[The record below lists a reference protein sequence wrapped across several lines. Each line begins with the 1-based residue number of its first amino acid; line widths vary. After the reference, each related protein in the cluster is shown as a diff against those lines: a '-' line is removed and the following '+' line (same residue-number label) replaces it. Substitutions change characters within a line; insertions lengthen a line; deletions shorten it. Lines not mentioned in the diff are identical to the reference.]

1 MQHKVF
7 FKHLQTKPAR
17 AAVDFCNEGIVGL
30 ILSLTLLSPVA
41 AQTTTFGV
49 HTVSYH
55 DRGYFNNVNTG
66 LYLEHQGLTGGYY
79 KNSLNKDSVYGG
91 YTMTYALPANP
102 LFQSAAVMVGVV
114 SGYRT
119 RSYPHDYSLMAAA
132 SLKHDFNEQHGIR
145 LSVLPTHSK
154 SPANYVLH
162 LSYEMKIK

>member
-7 FKHLQTKPAR
+7 FKHQPSKPFL
-17 AAVDFCNEGIVGL
+17 AAMVLCQQGIAGL
-30 ILSLTLLSPVA
+30 TLSLTLLSPVA

-66 LYLEHQGLTGGYY
+66 VYLEHEGLTGGYY
-79 KNSLNKDSVYGG
+79 KNSLNKDSAYAG
-91 YTMTYALPANP
+91 YTLKFALPTNP
-102 LFQSAAVMVGVV
+102 LFQSAAVMGGVV

-119 RSYPHDYSLMAAA
+119 KSYPHDYSLMAAF
-132 SLKHDFNEQHGIR
+132 SLKHDFNEQHGLR
-145 LSVLPTHSK
+145 LSILPTHSK

-162 LSYEMKIK
+162 LSYELKMK